1 MPFGKA
7 VGTRNVRHSRGRYN
21 RVHLY
26 EFWTVSSKMVNPL
39 ELMLEQ
45 SRPEYLLASENITQT
60 VVIHALQLGLLNI
73 NCVTFTRTMNLSE
86 MYGHPNSGE
95 NKYQMGPHN

>member
-1 MPFGKA
+1 
-7 VGTRNVRHSRGRYN
+7 
-21 RVHLY
+21 
-26 EFWTVSSKMVNPL
+26 MVNPL